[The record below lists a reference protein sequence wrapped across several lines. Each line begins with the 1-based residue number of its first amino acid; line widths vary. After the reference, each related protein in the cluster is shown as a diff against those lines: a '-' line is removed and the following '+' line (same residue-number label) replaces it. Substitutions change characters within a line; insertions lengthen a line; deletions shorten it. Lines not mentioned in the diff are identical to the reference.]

1 MEEVLCMC
9 IKEKE
14 EAYKKIIYHEALY
27 SQLEEKHIGAEI
39 LWAEEITLEELKSG
53 KYPFVWEQYK
63 REKADEGRALEATD
77 KHEARR
83 LFVNV
88 LDGGIEC
95 LIVAK
100 DLDINYDFRRNKL
113 NEKKE

>member
-1 MEEVLCMC
+1 M
-9 IKEKE
+9 
-14 EAYKKIIYHEALY
+14 AYHEGLY
-27 SQLEEKHIGAEI
+27 SQLEEKHIGAKV
-39 LWAEEITLEELKSG
+39 LRAEEITLGELKSG
-53 KYPFVWEQYK
+53 KYSFAWEKY
-63 REKADEGRALEATD
+63 EKDKTDEGRALEATD

-83 LFVNV
+83 LFINM

-100 DLDINYDFRRNKL
+100 DLDINYDFRRDKL